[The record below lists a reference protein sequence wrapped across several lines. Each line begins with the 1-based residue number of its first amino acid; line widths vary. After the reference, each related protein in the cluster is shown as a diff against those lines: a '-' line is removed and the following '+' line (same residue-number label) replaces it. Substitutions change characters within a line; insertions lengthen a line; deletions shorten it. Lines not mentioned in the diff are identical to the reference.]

1 MEMEYVLIP
10 LSILALAALVIATLG
25 ALFAP
30 ARRR

>member
-1 MEMEYVLIP
+1 MEYVLIP
-10 LSILALAALVIATLG
+10 LSIIGLTVLVIATLH

>member
-1 MEMEYVLIP
+1 MEYVLIP
-10 LSILALAALVIATLG
+10 LSILALTTLVIATLF

>member
-1 MEMEYVLIP
+1 MNYVLIT
-10 LSILALAALVIATLG
+10 LSILGLAGLVIATLF